1 MDAFLTAPTPRTASL
16 LDRVREAQS
25 DWLRVCLPLSRRPL
39 ELLRARNDLS
49 VVWRSADLECVGFGE
64 VQSLEA
70 TGEDRYSVLEAE
82 ASRLFG
88 GLETLSADGVDA
100 GRPRLFGGLSFAPGT
115 ASHGAWAPFGDCR
128 FVLPRLL
135 LVERSDGHRWLELAL
150 APQRLDEMEI
160 VRSLAEAETLAAAE
174 SAALQP
180 LDAADPSGSDD
191 VQVEHGRP
199 EPEDLDEWSDR
210 IEDIRSAISAGRA
223 EKIVAAREVRAQP
236 RSVDVQSLLIG
247 LSEDMPACLLFG
259 FVCGDATFLGASPER
274 LIARQGTRIR
284 THALAGSIRPGTNG
298 RGVQA
303 ATLFESAKDRSEHRF
318 VVDHLVERLR
328 PWCRELSWPDEPQVQ
343 ELRNV
348 LHLDS
353 PIVGELASPRHV
365 LSLVAALHPTPAVG
379 GVPADLAQRWIT
391 EREPAPRGWYS
402 GPVGW
407 FDDAGDGD
415 FSVAI
420 RSGLIQDGEVRLY
433 SGAGI
438 VADSEPVS
446 EHDETELKLTPL
458 RSLLARSEPAVD

>member
-1 MDAFLTAPTPRTASL
+1 MDASLTAPTLRTPTL
-16 LDRVREAQS
+16 LERACDVQS
-25 DWLRVCLPLSRRPL
+25 DVLRLCLPLNRRPL
-39 ELLRARNDLS
+39 ELLRARKDLS
-49 VVWRSADLECVGFGE
+49 VVWRSAELECVGFGE
-64 VQSLEA
+64 TYA
-70 TGEDRYSVLEAE
+70 IE
-82 ASRLFG
+82 ASGEERYERLESKAENLFRH
-88 GLETLSADGVDA
+88 LQTIHADGVDA

-115 ASHGAWAPFGDCR
+115 ASKDAWAAFGDCR

-135 LVERSDGHRWLELAL
+135 LIARADGRSWIELNLGASGRDASSIARAL
-150 APQRLDEMEI
+150 AG
-160 VRSLAEAETLAAAE
+160 AEALASTDPRLSRLPE
-174 SAALQP
+174 GEGGPSADLTA
-180 LDAADPSGSDD
+180 
-191 VQVEHGRP
+191 
-199 EPEDLDEWSDR
+199 EPEDLQEWTRR
-210 IEDIRSAISAGRA
+210 IEEIRHAIADGRA
-223 EKIVAAREVRAQP
+223 EKIVAAREVLAHP
-236 RSVDVQSLLIG
+236 RRVDVPSLLAG

-284 THALAGSIRPGTNG
+284 THALAGSIRPGTSG
-298 RGVQA
+298 QGVQA
-303 ATLFESAKDRSEHRF
+303 ATLFDSAKDRSEHRF

-328 PWCRELSWPDEPQVQ
+328 PWCRELSWPEEPQVQ

-379 GVPADLAQRWIT
+379 GVPAELAQRWIT

-420 RSGLIQDGEVRLY
+420 RSGLVSEGEVRLY